1 MATEKSK
8 IELEVEAKGFQ
19 TAAQALTRVNTSMEK
34 LDKVISKLAKNT
46 GMAAIDKLTNQI
58 AKQQGVIAKL
68 TATHKASVNSQVA
81 ENKKLA
87 ASLRAVTREQEKT
100 KKLMQ
105 KGDMANYKKI
115 TTETARRKVAE
126 EKLRSAIRET
136 NKVQKEQ
143 LKVMKAED
151 KVLKESIKGVSARVR
166 ALERLNKTEL
176 QYEATIKKLKD
187 EIKQLKGETVQ
198 YTSNTDRL
206 ADSIKRANGSIVKH
220 QGLFT
225 HISTAMRASKQLRAE
240 SVVIIQAQQ
249 KSIDRLNVAIA
260 RTNDEQSK
268 AILISRRK
276 VLEDEK
282 LKMQASASLTAQKMQ
297 RDSMKR
303 LEGTMNKWAG
313 GIRNAGRM
321 LSRYLTPAMLAAVTA
336 GVKMAANIETQI
348 VRFSVLTG
356 SMEEG
361 AKLYKEIIEFS
372 AVTPFQLPDLDK
384 AAQILLAF
392 GSPLK
397 SVMNELRMLGDI
409 AMGDAE
415 KLERITTAFGKVR
428 SRGTAH
434 MRELNRFIMAGVP
447 IFQELR
453 KNIGGTGEELFTM
466 VRNNQISFERV
477 NEAVTTLTAEGGRF
491 HDMTLKTSKTLEG
504 RFSTA
509 LDNLKLNLASI
520 FEVFSDELKGMLEG
534 FIAWSQG
541 FRVLSDDV
549 RANIGRMIVGL
560 AALGPALVALAG
572 GIKLVTSAYIALK
585 TAGMAMNP
593 VFAILTGIAAI
604 ITTVAIKYKS
614 LKKELDKA
622 GDAAEKVADYT
633 KQMNNEQDYAKVNI
647 PGMNRELFETAKQ
660 YDLVAEAIK
669 RAIQAE
675 TLRQKLEKG
684 YENSVEAKEDKK
696 AFGKEGP
703 TIHYK
708 DGFLGLFGENVFD
721 KIQNDLEAA
730 ASEGSLDKYE
740 ESLNKRFN
748 ELASIN
754 TSYRNRVEDLIGE
767 DLQIDAS
774 EAQNLFESLGKKGFS
789 DLFTKDMHFLTKD
802 EFFEQKSSEWAE
814 NILKEV
820 EDLES
825 ATKMLE
831 DEGYIGAAPL
841 QTFIDAINS
850 AAFSSLN
857 DSAFNDALATTSSM
871 INKLLENKRKVENAY
886 VEYQEKILIS
896 KEVAG
901 KNLGEDSTWGEW
913 TVYQDTIKALE
924 EEAIIAEDAF
934 NTAMDNFSTN
944 LLISMKSRLL
954 EIEQSS
960 EKQDLLASLLGI
972 SNEKDTIKNLEAQL
986 DDITSEFMGLDYT
999 FDELTAMQQD
1009 PNLIPDVVQELV
1021 DAATKIQGKLD
1032 VQLAHKKRI
1041 SLFETFFE
1049 GDIKET
1055 EITLLEGEIKTK
1067 LEKLST
1073 NLASA
1078 DIQLDNNQTIIDVL
1092 FGHMQTGTLD
1102 TFIGELNNGTKD
1114 IYDEVVDL
1122 YDKLNALNETVEADP
1137 SHTTLL
1143 EAMIGKRVD
1152 FGAYLRSLELEKM
1165 YEDLETEMEALTAD
1179 IPGWDVKRLARSVD
1193 VDAVSRLKLGDDVK
1207 LIDFIPDLPI
1217 EELDYE
1223 EYKPVILKFLGN
1235 IRKIRAF
1242 ESIGTGTR
1250 PLIEA
1255 MVGTK
1260 EDFEEHL
1267 NSLKLESLYDDL
1279 EARMNSIATRKPN
1292 MGIAGLIDSID
1303 MRALGKVGDEID
1315 LGAVFGKDFA
1325 LKGPISDLEVI
1336 VTLFREIK
1344 GMQPLEDVITKTD
1357 IFKDLWEGTAQ
1368 VLKGSILPAFDEFG
1382 RSIRESASGMGALGN
1397 VFTGFISTLSQALPS
1412 LMLEAGFALLT
1423 NSDTTDDKWGWSL
1436 IAGSGLM
1443 AGLDGFFGAD
1453 KVIAPSTTESRISY
1467 SAKGDAFNKGYITDG
1482 PMMRNAGYGVSM
1494 IGEDGRE
1501 AVMPLARS
1509 SSGKLGVKGGGSGS
1523 VYVNVTNNTNAQVSQ
1538 EVRENTDGTK
1548 SIEFLITETVKKG
1561 MATGAYDK
1569 TLQRTYGNTRRG
1581 R

>member
-46 GMAAIDKLTNQI
+46 GMAAINKLTNQI

-87 ASLRAVTREQEKT
+87 ASLRTVTREQEKT

-409 AMGDAE
+409 AMGDAD

-453 KNIGGTGEELFTM
+453 KNIGGTGEELFQM
-466 VRNNQISFERV
+466 VRNNEISFERV

-509 LDNLKLNLASI
+509 LDNLKLNLASV
-520 FEVFSDELKGMLEG
+520 FDVFSDELKGMLEG

-541 FRVLSDDV
+541 FRVLSDDT

-572 GIKLVTSAYIALK
+572 GIKLVTSAYNALK
-585 TAGMAMNP
+585 IAGMKMNP

-604 ITTVAIKYKS
+604 ITTVVIKYKS

-633 KQMNNEQDYAKVNI
+633 KQMNDEQDYAKVNI
-647 PGMNRELFETAKQ
+647 PGMNRELFETAKK

-675 TLRQKLEKG
+675 ILRQKLEKG

-696 AFGKEGP
+696 AFRQEGP
-703 TIHYK
+703 IMHYK
-708 DGFLGLFGENVFD
+708 DGFLGLFGESVFD

-789 DLFTKDMHFLTKD
+789 DLFTKDIHYLTKD

-814 NILKEV
+814 NILKEI

-871 INKLLENKRKVENAY
+871 INNLLENKRKVENAY
-886 VEYQEKILIS
+886 VEYQEKLLIS

-913 TVYQDTIKALE
+913 TVYQDTIKALD
-924 EEAIIAEDAF
+924 EEAIKAEDAF

-944 LLISMKSRLL
+944 LLISMKSRVL

-960 EKQDLLASLLGI
+960 EKEDLLASLLEI
-972 SNEKDTIKNLEAQL
+972 SNEKDTIKNLKTQL
-986 DDITSEFMGLDYT
+986 DNITSEFMGLDYT

-1092 FGHMQTGTLD
+1092 FGHMQEGTLD

-1137 SHTTLL
+1137 SHKPLL
-1143 EAMIGKRVD
+1143 EAMVGSKTD
-1152 FGAYLRSLELEKM
+1152 FDAYLRSLELEKM
-1165 YEDLETEMEALTAD
+1165 YEDLETEMKALTSD
-1179 IPGWDVKRLARSVD
+1179 IPGWDIKRLA
-1193 VDAVSRLKLGDDVK
+1193 
-1207 LIDFIPDLPI
+1207 
-1217 EELDYE
+1217 E
-1223 EYKPVILKFLGN
+1223 
-1235 IRKIRAF
+1235 
-1242 ESIGTGTR
+1242 
-1250 PLIEA
+1250 
-1255 MVGTK
+1255 
-1260 EDFEEHL
+1260 
-1267 NSLKLESLYDDL
+1267 
-1279 EARMNSIATRKPN
+1279 
-1292 MGIAGLIDSID
+1292 SID
-1303 MRALGKVGDEID
+1303 MGALGKVGDEIKLID
-1315 LGAVFGKDFA
+1315 IVPNLSLLADEGAMETFIDNLRKLLAFENLGIGNRSLLEAWIGSKT
-1325 LKGPISDLEVI
+1325 DLEEHIKSLKLDTLYDDLESAMSGILKDLPHLKMTDI
-1336 VTLFREIK
+1336 VGAMDKVGIDGSGSTLADAIAVRKELGLEVGDDVVWDLESIIKLYNEIK
-1344 GMQPLEDVITKTD
+1344 GMKPLDDIITKTD

-1397 VFTGFISTLSQALPS
+1397 VFTGFVATLSQALPS

-1423 NSDTTDDKWGWSL
+1423 NSDTTDDAWGWSL

-1453 KVIAPSTTESRISY
+1453 KVIAPSTTESSISY